1 MKPNYTA
8 LFGHVIQAKDLF
20 NVEKLTISQASCDE
34 LRKFVPMV
42 DFSQNKDLMGIA
54 FDVAVVNAFNRN
66 GDGICTMGARKA
78 MRTFIEKPINIEHDR
93 STIVGHIISSRFTER
108 SFKKELSYEDV
119 EGKTD
124 LFNITL
130 GGFLYRIVAKELG
143 NLLRSIQEGKE
154 KDFSVAASWEVGFEK
169 YFAAVG
175 SNVISECEIITN
187 EEEVA
192 KLAKYMKAFGGKGV
206 DGNGR
211 IINRLIDPS
220 GEIVFLGAGLTKYPA
235 ADVKDVFVF
244 DFSDYMDKGS
254 DDGDDDDEEEDD
266 EIPASCKKNIS
277 HSSKANVIEEG
288 TDKNMDPKQLQE
300 LIKKTVTEANSEFGV
315 EAIANVSTKIADA
328 IIESNKTFVQEKE
341 ASEKKLSD
349 ALARETEKDNQL
361 KALAAD
367 VAKNAEALK
376 VANDKIAEFERVQQ
390 EALATQKFNE
400 RMSALDKD
408 FELNDSDREVLVKQV
423 KAIASDE
430 DFAAYKNNLDVLLS
444 SKLKTKIQE
453 AKASEEAKVQGLLK
467 EELQKRGIKDPLDG
481 KTADGATPP
490 NNVAEAS
497 TQEESAVAKLVKS
510 LNKKQVK
517 VSI

>member
-1 MKPNYTA
+1 MKNNYTA
-8 LFGHVIQAKDLF
+8 LFGHVIQARDLF
-20 NVEKLTISQASCDE
+20 NVEKLSISEASCSE

-42 DFSQNKDLMGIA
+42 DFSQNKDLLGIA

-66 GDGICTMGARKA
+66 GDGICSMGAQKA

-93 STIVGHIISSRFTER
+93 SSIVGHIINARFTER
-108 SFKKELSYEDV
+108 AFKKELTYSDV
-119 EGKTD
+119 EGKQD
-124 LFNITL
+124 IFNITL

-143 NLLRSIQEGKE
+143 NLLRNIQEGKE
-154 KDFSVAASWEVGFEK
+154 KDFAVAASWEVGFEK
-169 YFAAVG
+169 YMAAVG
-175 SNVISECEIITN
+175 SNDLSECEIISD

-192 KLAKYMKAFGGKGV
+192 SLAKYMKAFGGKGV

-244 DFSDYMDKGS
+244 DFSDYSQPEGIS
-254 DDGDDDDEEEDD
+254 ATCE
-266 EIPASCKKNIS
+266 KKIS
-277 HSSKANVIEEG
+277 HSSKANVIEIG

-300 LIKKTVTEANSEFGV
+300 LIKKTVTDANSEFGV

-341 ASEKKLSD
+341 VADKKLSD
-349 ALARETEKDNQL
+349 AIARETEKDNQL

-376 VANDKIAEFERVQQ
+376 AANDKIAEFERVQQ
-390 EALATQKFNE
+390 EAIATQKFNE
-400 RMSALDKD
+400 RMTALDKD
-408 FELNDSDREVLVKQV
+408 FDLSDSDRSVLAVQV
-423 KAIASDE
+423 KALASDE
-430 DFAAYKNNLDVLLS
+430 EFASYKGNLDVLLS

-453 AKASEEAKVQGLLK
+453 AKASEDAKVQGLLK

-481 KTADGATPP
+481 KVADKDTPL

-497 TQEESAVAKLVKS
+497 AQEESAVAKLVKS
-510 LNKKQVK
+510 LNTKQVK